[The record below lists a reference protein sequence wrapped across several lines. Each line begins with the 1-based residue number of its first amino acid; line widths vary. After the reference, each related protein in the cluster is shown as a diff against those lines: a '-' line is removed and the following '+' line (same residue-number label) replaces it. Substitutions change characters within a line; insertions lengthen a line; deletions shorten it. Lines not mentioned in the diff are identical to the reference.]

1 MVGLSHGD
9 TDQGFADIDFAFYLT
24 SVWHRDH
31 LYEAGVCRGEVSSY
45 IAGDTFGFSNLKER

>member
-24 SVWHRDH
+24 SVGTVII
-31 LYEAGVCRGEVSSY
+31 YEAGVCRGESAATSQA
-45 IAGDTFGFSNLKER
+45 IPSGCST